1 MDRESVS
8 LTDQRSAKKQIR
20 IVLAKPGL
28 DDHQRALYVLSKW
41 FRDAG
46 MEVILLGAFQTSEM
60 ILKAAI
66 NEDADIIGLSCHT
79 VSYFG
84 WVEELINMLKE
95 RGLENNFGVVVGGT
109 IPKMDED
116 ELKKLGVKKVFYPGS
131 SQEYI
136 IRELEK
142 LVPKKQAKE

>member
-1 MDRESVS
+1 MVGESVG
-8 LTDQRSAKKQIR
+8 LADPRPAEKRIR

-28 DDHQRALYVLSKW
+28 DDHQRPLHVLSKW

-46 MEVILLGAFQTSEM
+46 MEVILLGPFQTSEM
-60 ILKAAI
+60 ILRAAI

-95 RGLENNFGVVVGGT
+95 RGLENNFSVVVGGT
-109 IPKMDED
+109 IPQTDED

-136 IRELEK
+136 ISELEK
-142 LVPKKQAKE
+142 LVPKKQVE